1 MVWIQYQNQD
11 HLLNM
16 IYSQRDIMV
25 GKMKKNRIKINQD
38 HHMGT
43 SKIMSAQKEWILDHQ
58 KEWIIM
64 SKKEGIAVLSLN
76 KH

>member
-1 MVWIQYQNQD
+1 
-11 HLLNM
+11 M

-25 GKMKKNRIKINQD
+25 EKMKKNRIKINQD
-38 HHMGT
+38 HHTET
-43 SKIMSAQKEWILDHQ
+43 SKIMLALKEWILDHQ
-58 KEWIIM
+58 KEWVIM